1 MIILALHKLT
11 SARAS
16 IWQHNFVPGLQVSPA
31 PIAVAVPHH
40 QHNPHLFWEV
50 GKLTVDTIDAVR
62 VQLIVDRWGQ
72 CDNDGNVAV
81 EG

>member
-1 MIILALHKLT
+1 M
-11 SARAS
+11 
-16 IWQHNFVPGLQVSPA
+16 SPA